1 MPSAGFVQVLADGS
15 VTALWLGY
23 GLVEVKER
31 LQVDRA
37 TYEGKLFP
45 KKEAEKKDH
54 ECVPVLY
61 FFVTRTPRGARARA
75 QSVLREY
82 SLLRAHTRIARHGV
96 PGSDRG
102 SAQEASARCAREPCG
117 S

>member
-54 ECVPVLY
+54 ECVPVQVQHLNIISNKSRCVC
-61 FFVTRTPRGARARA
+61 FKPR
-75 QSVLREY
+75 L
-82 SLLRAHTRIARHGV
+82 
-96 PGSDRG
+96 D
-102 SAQEASARCAREPCG
+102 
-117 S
+117 

>member
-61 FFVTRTPRGARARA
+61 FFVTRTPRAHKVC
-75 QSVLREY
+75 SESTPY
-82 SLLRAHTRIARHGV
+82 SALTHTRIARHGV

-102 SAQEASARCAREPCG
+102 SAQEASARSAREPCG

>member
-45 KKEAEKKDH
+45 KKEAEKNVYRY
-54 ECVPVLY
+54 CTSLLLVLRARTKCAQR
-61 FFVTRTPRGARARA
+61 VLPTPR
-75 QSVLREY
+75 S
-82 SLLRAHTRIARHGV
+82 HTHR
-96 PGSDRG
+96 PPW
-102 SAQEASARCAREPCG
+102 SARIG
-117 S
+117 SWLGSRGFRTKCS

>member
-61 FFVTRTPRGARARA
+61 FFVTRTAVLRARTKCA
-75 QSVLREY
+75 QRVLPTPR
-82 SLLRAHTRIARHGV
+82 SHTHR
-96 PGSDRG
+96 PPW
-102 SAQEASARCAREPCG
+102 SARIG
-117 S
+117 SWLGSRGFRTKCS

>member
-37 TYEGKLFP
+37 TY
-45 KKEAEKKDH
+45 
-54 ECVPVLY
+54 V
-61 FFVTRTPRGARARA
+61 
-75 QSVLREY
+75 
-82 SLLRAHTRIARHGV
+82 
-96 PGSDRG
+96 
-102 SAQEASARCAREPCG
+102 
-117 S
+117 

>member
-61 FFVTRTPRGARARA
+61 FYVLRARTKCA
-75 QSVLREY
+75 QRV
-82 SLLRAHTRIARHGV
+82 LRAHTRIARHGV

-102 SAQEASARCAREPCG
+102 SAQEASARSAREPCG